1 MILGIGSDLVDI
13 RRIGQ
18 ALLRHGPR
26 FEERVF
32 TPGERSYARNH
43 AHCASTYAKRFA
55 AKEACAKALG
65 SGFRGGLALRDIEV
79 VRDAN
84 GRPSLELHGRAA
96 QALQELL
103 PAAKTARIHLTLTD
117 EFPYAQAFVVIE
129 AVPVPPLG

>member
-18 ALLRHGPR
+18 ALLRHGAR
-26 FEERVF
+26 FEARMF
-32 TPGERSYARNH
+32 TAGESTYAQ
-43 AHCASTYAKRFA
+43 AHPHTASVYAKRFA

-79 VRDAN
+79 VRDVN
-84 GRPSLELHGRAA
+84 GKPSLELHGRAA
-96 QALQELL
+96 QALHELL
-103 PAAKTARIHLTLTD
+103 PPASSARIHLTLTD

-129 AVPVPPLG
+129 SMPGPL